1 MKILLPTLYDTRGG
15 STRVLLAAAQAL
27 RPGHAVTVRAPLPEA
42 DEPVPPLFP
51 SRPLTGRW
59 RKLAVLPVLARLV
72 AREALALRRLRPD
85 VIHVH
90 DEPSLYVYG
99 LAARFSRPRPHLLW
113 HLHADAGRGRLARLR
128 IALADSCILI
138 SDHIAPPDGLPATLI
153 RNPLPALAPLPAP
166 GGDPLARLAVVGAIV
181 PRKGQDLAVDALARL
196 RPAHPQARLTL
207 IGPEL
212 DAAYAATLRSRIA
225 ALGLEEAVDFA
236 GERPPETAF
245 AGVGLAL
252 FPSRA
257 EAQPLALAEA
267 LARALPIAASDIPAH
282 RAMRAATQATALSLA
297 SLTPEADAPDAL
309 ATAILT
315 AARTLPSP
323 DLAART
329 RALHDPARFAEALR
343 ARIAALAADLSQ
355 RSPAG

>member
-1 MKILLPTLYDTRGG
+1 VKILLPTLYDTRGG
-15 STRVLLAAAQAL
+15 STRILLAAAQAL
-27 RPGHAVTVRAPLPEA
+27 RPTHTVTVRAPLPEA
-42 DEPVPPLFP
+42 DEPVRARFP

-59 RKLAVLPVLARLV
+59 RKLAALPRLV
-72 AREALALRRLRPD
+72 RLMAQEIPALRRLRPD

-99 LAARFSRPRPHLLW
+99 LAARMVRPRPHLLW

-128 IALADSCILI
+128 VALADSCILI
-138 SDHIAPPDGLPATLI
+138 SDHIAPPRGLPATLI
-153 RNPLPALAPLPAP
+153 RNPLPVLAPLPAP
-166 GGDPLARLAVVGAIV
+166 AGDPLAALAVVGAV
-181 PRKGQDLAVDALARL
+181 VARKGQDLAIEALARL
-196 RPAHPQARLTL
+196 RRTHPQARLTL

-212 DAAYAATLRSRIA
+212 DAAFAATLRARIA
-225 ALGLEEAVDFA
+225 ALHLDDAVRFA

-245 AGVGLAL
+245 AGVGLAV

-282 RAMRAATQATALSLA
+282 RAMRAAVAADTLPLA
-297 SLTPEADAPDAL
+297 ALTPEAL

-315 AARTLPSP
+315 AARTTPPPS
-323 DLAART
+323 LAART
-329 RALHDPARFAEALR
+329 LALHDPARFDDALR
-343 ARIAALAADLSQ
+343 ARFS
-355 RSPAG
+355 SPSPP